1 MIRFFLLLSLLL
13 FSISGMAQ
21 PGNAASDDIFTA
33 PPSAQFSTFGG
44 DEPDFL
50 PVEQAYQVSV
60 SPQNGGQPDALE
72 LFWTIAEGY
81 YLYRERFDV
90 TASQPATGEALA
102 IDTSYRSGK
111 VKDDPYFGKTEVY
124 YNSTRIAV
132 TGFPSDQGAV
142 LHIRSQGCADAGL
155 CYPPRD
161 QYFQR
166 DDSGQFIELS
176 EAPSGGSA
184 AAASSK
190 PPLPTAL
197 VADDNAGSATKLW
210 LVLLMAAAGGAILN
224 LMPCVF
230 PVLGLKVL
238 SFANAHHGK
247 PVNHGLSYSIGVVA
261 SFVAVAALLIGLQQA
276 GRAVG
281 WGFQL
286 QSPWFVAGLACLFF
300 VLSLNLLGLFEIGGR
315 WMNLGGDLSQEPGLK
330 GSFFTGVLA
339 TVVASPCTAP
349 FMGTAVGFA
358 ASQPPLVSLLVFA
371 CLGAGMALPVL
382 LLTLFPRWL
391 KLLPKPGQWM
401 VTLRQFLAFP
411 LIATAIWLAWVVGRQ
426 TGASGM
432 AGTLLAWLLISFALW
447 LWPLRKLGKA
457 LALVSLIAAPLV
469 LNATLSRDTT
479 PVAGGFDRQ
488 QIDDLRRQGRNVFL
502 DVTADW
508 CITCAANESLV
519 LNTDSIQQAFADANV
534 AYVVADWTRYDP
546 VITDLL
552 ADYQRNGIP
561 LYVYY
566 PSDVNAPPIIL
577 PQVLSKGLI
586 HDLLASQS
594 ATAGR

>member
-1 MIRFFLLLSLLL
+1 MNRFFLLLAALLL
-13 FSISGMAQ
+13 SLAGTAQ
-21 PGNAASDDIFTA
+21 ASDDIFA
-33 PPSAQFSTFGG
+33 SPSASFTTFGG

-50 PVEQAYQVSV
+50 PVEQAYQVSI
-60 SPQNGGQPDALE
+60 SPRGNDQGASAELE

-81 YLYRERFDV
+81 YLYQERFAV
-90 TASQPATGEALA
+90 TASDASNGQSLDIAAAYQP
-102 IDTSYRSGK
+102 GK

-124 YNSTRIAV
+124 YDSTRIAV
-132 TGFPSDQGAV
+132 SGFPTGSDAM
-142 LHIRSQGCADAGL
+142 LHVRSQGCADAGL

-166 DDSGQFIELS
+166 NDAGQFVEVSAPTSARPAADSGAI
-176 EAPSGGSA
+176 
-184 AAASSK
+184 
-190 PPLPTAL
+190 
-197 VADDNAGSATKLW
+197 GSATPTTLSAGEPATASLW

-391 KLLPKPGQWM
+391 RLLPKPGQWM
-401 VTLRQFLAFP
+401 VVLRQFLAFP

-457 LALVSLIAAPLV
+457 LAVISLIAAPLI
-469 LNATLSRDTT
+469 LNATLQRDTT
-479 PVAGGFDRQ
+479 PLAGNFDRQ
-488 QIDDLRRQGRNVFL
+488 QIDDLRQQGRHVFL

-519 LNTDSIQQAFADANV
+519 LNTDRIQQAFADANV

-546 VITDLL
+546 AITDLL
-552 ADYQRNGIP
+552 AEYQRNGIP

-566 PSDVNAPPIIL
+566 PSDLRAAPIIL
-577 PQVLSKGLI
+577 PQVLNKGLI
-586 HDLLASQS
+586 LDLLAAQS
-594 ATAGR
+594 AQDGR

>member
-13 FSISGMAQ
+13 FSVCSTAQ
-21 PGNAASDDIFTA
+21 SGNAANDDIFAA
-33 PPSAQFSTFGG
+33 PSSAQFSTFGG

-60 SPQNGGQPDALE
+60 SPLNGDQPEALE

-132 TGFPSDQGAV
+132 TGFPEDQGAV

-166 DDSGQFIELS
+166 AESGQFIELS
-176 EAPSGGSA
+176 GRPSGGSA
-184 AAASSK
+184 SASRSAAV
-190 PPLPTAL
+190 PTAANTDL
-197 VADDNAGSATKLW
+197 GSGSATNLW

-300 VLSLNLLGLFEIGGR
+300 VLALNLLGLFEIGGR

-358 ASQPPLVSLLVFA
+358 ASQPPQVSLLVFA
-371 CLGAGMALPVL
+371 ALGAGMALPVL

-401 VTLRQFLAFP
+401 VVLRQFLAFP

-447 LWPLRKLGKA
+447 LWPLRKLGKG
-457 LALVSLIAAPLV
+457 LALVSLIAAPLI
-469 LNATLSRDTT
+469 LSATLSRDTA

-488 QIDDLRRQGRNVFL
+488 QITDLRQQGRNVFL

-546 VITDLL
+546 AITDLL

-561 LYVYY
+561 LYIYY
-566 PSDVNAPPIIL
+566 PSDLSATPIIL

-586 HDLLASQS
+586 RDLLAAQS
-594 ATAGR
+594 PAGGR